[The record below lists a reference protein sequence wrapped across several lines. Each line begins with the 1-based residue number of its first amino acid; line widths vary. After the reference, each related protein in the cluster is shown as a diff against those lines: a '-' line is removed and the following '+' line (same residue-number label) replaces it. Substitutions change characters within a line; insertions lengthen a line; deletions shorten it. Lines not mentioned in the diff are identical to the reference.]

1 VKAIGSIMKTIEQ
14 KGLDICYTTLSTFAD
29 IPKDEW
35 EKVLPKIKYLHL
47 NKDEYFVRAGSIPD
61 KMAFIISGIFR
72 LFYITEAGDEKILV
86 FREEGRMLAAFSS
99 FLENKLSWF
108 NIQALEDADLLYFNL
123 ADYRNFINSNQCWQT
138 LSARYMEML
147 FIEKEKREGEFLSDD
162 AETRYKNFMIK
173 YPNIEKRI
181 HQYHIASYLGISPIT
196 LSRLRKKLK

>member
-1 VKAIGSIMKTIEQ
+1 MKTIEQ
-14 KGLDICYTTLSTFAD
+14 KGLDIFYTTLSTIAY

-35 EKVLPKIKYLHL
+35 EKILPKIKHLHL

-72 LFYITEAGDEKILV
+72 LFYITETGDEKILV
-86 FREEGRMLAAFSS
+86 FREEGRMIAAFSS

-108 NIQALEDADLLYFNL
+108 NIQALEDADLLYFDLVGL
-123 ADYRNFINSNQCWQT
+123 ADYKNFLNSNQCWQT
-138 LSARYMEML
+138 LSARYTEML
-147 FIEKEKREGEFLSDD
+147 FVEKEKREGEFLSDD
-162 AETRYKNFMIK
+162 AETRYKKFMIK